1 MKTGVVIQFHAECG
15 VGVIFVDSVIGERY
29 FFYANKVISGPTPR
43 VGAKVLFNVS
53 PRQVYP
59 GRLPYAQNIT
69 VLEEIEDGFEQ
80 LKKLSESLKG
90 ALTLAGG
97 GQ

>member
-1 MKTGVVIQFHAECG
+1 MKTGVVIQFHAG

-29 FFYANKVISGPTPR
+29 FFYANKVISGPTPK
-43 VGAKVLFNVS
+43 VSAKVIFNVS
-53 PRQVYP
+53 PRQVHP
-59 GRLPYAQNIT
+59 GQLPYAINIT
-69 VLEEIEDGFEQ
+69 VLEPEVDAFEQ
-80 LKKLSESLKG
+80 LTKLSASLKG